1 MTSSKGIII
10 GSLIIIFG
18 FIVLSTIISPTW
30 LDSIGIKDIKIINML
45 NTQARFWYLPIG
57 ILIIIV
63 GLVIMSKMDS

>member
-1 MTSSKGIII
+1 MTSSKSIII
-10 GSLIIIFG
+10 GGLIIIFG

-30 LDSIGIKDIKIINML
+30 LDSIGIKDVKIINML
-45 NTQARFWYLPIG
+45 NTQARFWYLPVG

>member
-10 GSLIIIFG
+10 GGLIIIFG

-30 LDSIGIKDIKIINML
+30 LDSIGIKNVKIINML